1 MAIARLWQESGGTL
15 GNRKVIYISPIKALC
30 QQTLDDWTAKFSPL
44 GIRLAELTSDST
56 SGLSKG
62 SVSLRDLASA
72 DVILTTPEK
81 WDSITRRWKE
91 HAFLVGTVALVLVDE
106 VHTIGEERG
115 ATLEVILARM
125 KMVSRSTEV

>member
-1 MAIARLWQESGGTL
+1 MFTQCTKYLVFLVNVLSHPSSQ
-15 GNRKVIYISPIKALC
+15 ALC

-56 SGLSKG
+56 SGPSKG

-91 HAFLVGTVALVLVDE
+91 HAFLVCTVLRYIANE
-106 VHTIGEERG
+106 IE
-115 ATLEVILARM
+115 
-125 KMVSRSTEV
+125 